1 MSHEMIYK
9 EWSGIR
15 LGLASAMV
23 LPCIYCLTQNKK
35 GWFFFWV
42 FIGAGIH
49 YVGILSILIYWLQK
63 KRKTTYHFLLL
74 SVSILISQM
83 GLVREILMYMDNAG
97 IFPGIIHNYLISDNY
112 SYDLGIYHPKILQQ
126 IFLLLLAL
134 YLQRNKVLHQLPY
147 FTLTFNIFFLSTI
160 SYILLSEIAI
170 FSARIG
176 AHFYSVEPILIIYLS
191 QRYIQKR
198 FYLYVVSIV
207 ALIVSYINYVYRAKL
222 PQYQMFTNSCIENVC

>member
-1 MSHEMIYK
+1 MIYK

-15 LGLASAMV
+15 LGIASAMV

-35 GWFFFWV
+35 GWFFFLV

-49 YVGILSILIYWLQK
+49 YVGILSILIYWLQE
-63 KRKTTYHFLLL
+63 KRNTTFLFFLL

-83 GLVREILMYMDNAG
+83 GIVREFIMYMDNAG
-97 IFPGIIHNYLISDNY
+97 IFPVIIHYYLKSEIY
-112 SYDLGIYHPKILQQ
+112 SYNLSIYHPKILQQ
-126 IFLLLLAL
+126 IFLLLLVL
-134 YLQRNKVLHQLPY
+134 YLQRNKILHQLPY
-147 FTLTFNIFFLSTI
+147 FTLTFNIYYLSTI

-176 AHFYSVEPILIIYLS
+176 AHFYSVEPILVIYLA

-198 FYLYVVSIV
+198 IYLYVVLII
-207 ALIVSYINYVYRAKL
+207 ALIVSYINYVYRAQL
-222 PQYQMFTNSCIENVC
+222 PQYQMFTNPCIENIC